1 MRGLWGLMMKFH
13 EKRPPSLAGMLFLF
27 VMLGLFLSVESRA
40 AGKEDLA
47 ARIQQPL
54 GPGSVIEFMDDFD
67 FGLSREKRFCDGQDT
82 GFFRSL
88 MSADCCTIRIN
99 PLEAPLTQQIVIG
112 RGLRQVKDVSGARN
126 FAVIDGKYE
135 VIMNCG
141 ELAPSA
147 ERLKRALGTRVQIHE
162 MKTLSADEAAADTE
176 VTKSAGAG
184 EELLAPER
192 PALTPVITI

>member
-1 MRGLWGLMMKFH
+1 MILQN
-13 EKRPPSLAGMLFLF
+13 EKKSPSLFGMLFLF

-40 AGKEDLA
+40 ADKADLA
-47 ARIQQPL
+47 QSIRQPL

-88 MSADCCTIRIN
+88 MSSDCCTIRIN

-112 RGLRQVKDVSGARN
+112 RGLRSVKDVSVSQN
-126 FAVIDGKYE
+126 FATLDGKYE

-141 ELAPSA
+141 EKSPSA
-147 ERLKRALGTRVQIHE
+147 ELLKRALGTRVQIHE
-162 MKTLSADEAAADTE
+162 MKTLDVTGEAGTPIVDGVKKAE
-176 VTKSAGAG
+176 SS
-184 EELLAPER
+184 ENAPEPVKR
-192 PALTPVITI
+192 PTLPPVLTI

>member
-1 MRGLWGLMMKFH
+1 MKLAA
-13 EKRPPSLAGMLFLF
+13 ERKTPSLLGMFFLF
-27 VMLGLFLSVESRA
+27 AILSLLLGVESRA
-40 AGKEDLA
+40 ETKLTEAIRL
-47 ARIQQPL
+47 PL

-88 MSADCCTIRIN
+88 MSQDCCTIRIN

-112 RGLRQVKDVSGARN
+112 RGLRSVKDVSARQN

-141 ELAPSA
+141 EKSPSA
-147 ERLKRALGTRVQIHE
+147 ELLKRALGTRVQIHE
-162 MKTLSADEAAADTE
+162 MKVVTDETVE
-176 VTKSAGAG
+176 VPTDGPKSAGA
-184 EELLAPER
+184 EKTLEER
-192 PALTPVITI
+192 PSLTPVLTI